1 MQAPSYRARSVPE
14 LLDAAFQFLRAY
26 YVPLV
31 AGTAV
36 LLVPPSLLSFIAPPL
51 APLAS
56 LMQRLAFIGATGVT
70 IAMVSD
76 AYLGRTP
83 DVRRAL
89 SLVGKRFR
97 PLWSAG
103 IMSSLATALGLLL
116 LIVPGVIFFAWT
128 AVMQVAVMVEGC
140 NSSVA
145 WDRSKSLSGDN
156 IKRIL
161 ATSGLSYLILLG
173 AVFGAGV
180 GVTVLAAPLGISDSG
195 VSLLVDVIVALVY
208 PFPSIVATLLYYDL
222 RIRKEGLDVQMA
234 ALALGEEPQGAPQ
247 LAV

>member
-31 AGTAV
+31 TGTAV
-36 LLVPPSLLSFIAPPL
+36 LLLPPALLSFLAPSL
-51 APLAS
+51 APLAN

-76 AYLGRTP
+76 AYQGRTP
-83 DVRRAL
+83 DVRGAL
-89 SLVGKRFR
+89 SRVGQRFR
-97 PLWSAG
+97 PLWAAG
-103 IMSSLATALGLLL
+103 IISSIATALGLLL
-116 LIVPGVIFFAWT
+116 LIVPGIIVFAWT

-140 NSSVA
+140 TSSVA

-156 IKRIL
+156 VKRIL
-161 ATSGLSYLILLG
+161 ATSGLAYVILIG
-173 AVFGAGV
+173 AIFGAGV
-180 GVTVLAAPLGISDSG
+180 GVSLLAGPLGIGDAG
-195 VSLLVDVIVALVY
+195 VSLLVDVAVALVY

-234 ALALGEEPQGAPQ
+234 ALALGQEPQGAPQ